1 MRKPL
6 SSLLAEL
13 SDFKL
18 IGSGA
23 TSVTGVTCD
32 SRQVVP
38 GEIFVAIPGVWEDG
52 GQYVG
57 EALDRGA
64 SVIVSHS
71 GDIPFGRRPVLQV
84 SNARQALS
92 QLAAAWYDH
101 PSRSLGITGITGTNG
116 KTSVS
121 FLLRHILQRRGVS
134 CGLIGT
140 VRYEVGD
147 RHIPAVRTTPDAVE
161 LQKLLRRM
169 VDEGCEKVVVEV
181 SSHALQQDRV
191 ADVVFELAA
200 FTNLTRDHL
209 DYHGDMESYYRAKR
223 RLFTLLALSSGRKA
237 AILNTDDAYGRRLHA
252 EIGDL
257 PAVTYGMR
265 SAADFS
271 ASNIEGTTGGTQF
284 DLLGCGTSQRI
295 RVPLVGVHNVQNCL
309 AAVSLATEVGCS
321 LPCIAEALETVP
333 SIPGRLEPV
342 ALGQPFAVFIDYA
355 HTADALERVLGTLKA
370 LSPNRLLLLFGCGGG
385 RDAGKRG
392 EMGKVAARLSDLAWI
407 TNDNPRYEE
416 PEQIVE
422 QIAVGMRVGG
432 GLWEVEYDRRRAIDK
447 VITEAS
453 AGDIV
458 LIAGKGH
465 EAYQETDGSVIP
477 FEDRLYAEESLR
489 NLGYDSGEIRLAL

>member
-13 SDFKL
+13 SDFGL
-18 IGSGA
+18 TGSNA
-23 TSVTGVTCD
+23 VPVTGVTCD

-38 GEIFVAIPGVWEDG
+38 GKIFVAVPGVCEDG
-52 GQYVG
+52 HQYVG

-64 SVIVSHS
+64 SVIVSRR
-71 GDIPFGRRPVLQV
+71 GDIPFGSRSLLQV
-84 SNARQALS
+84 PNPRQALS
-92 QLAAAWYDH
+92 QLAAAWYNY

-121 FLLRHILQRRGVS
+121 FLLRHILQRHGVQ

-147 RHIPAVRTTPDAVE
+147 RHIPAIRTTPDAVE
-161 LQKLLRRM
+161 LQKLLRQM
-169 VDEGCEKVVVEV
+169 VEEGCEKVVIEA

-191 ADVVFELAA
+191 ADVTFESAA

-209 DYHGDMESYYRAKR
+209 DYHGDMDSYYQAKW
-223 RLFTLLALSSGRKA
+223 RLFALLALSPGRKA
-237 AILNTDDAYGRRLHA
+237 AILNADDEYGRQLQA

-265 SAADFS
+265 SAADVS
-271 ASNIEGTTGGTQF
+271 ASNIEGTPTGTRF
-284 DLLGCGTSQRI
+284 DLLACGKCQRV
-295 RVPLVGVHNVQNCL
+295 RVPLVGVYNVQNCL
-309 AAVSLATEVGCS
+309 AAVALAREAGCS
-321 LPCIAEALETVP
+321 LPGIAEALETVP
-333 SIPGRLEPV
+333 PIPGRLEPV

-355 HTADALERVLGTLKA
+355 HSADALERVLETLKA

-385 RDAGKRG
+385 RDAGKRS
-392 EMGKVAARLSDLAWI
+392 EMGKVAARLSDRAWI

-416 PEQIVE
+416 PEKIVE
-422 QIAVGMRVGG
+422 QIALGMQIGEGV
-432 GLWEVEYDRRRAIDK
+432 WDVEYDRRRAIDK
-447 VITEAS
+447 VIAEAS
-453 AGDIV
+453 PGDIV

-465 EAYQETDGSVIP
+465 EAYQETNGSVIP
-477 FEDRLYAEESLR
+477 FEDRLYAEESLK
-489 NLGYDSGEIRLAL
+489 NLGYNSEEIRLAL

>member
-6 SSLLAEL
+6 SSLLAEI

-18 IGSGA
+18 IGSDA
-23 TSVTGVTCD
+23 VPVTGVTCD

-38 GEIFVAIPGVWEDG
+38 GKIFVAISGVCEDG
-52 GQYVG
+52 NQYVG

-71 GDIPFGRRPVLQV
+71 GDMPFGRRTVLQV
-84 SNARQALS
+84 SNTRQALS
-92 QLAAAWYDH
+92 QLAAAWYEH

-121 FLLRHILQRRGVS
+121 FLLRHILWRRGVS

-169 VDEGCEKVVVEV
+169 VDEGCEKAVIEV

-191 ADVVFELAA
+191 EDVVFELAA

-209 DYHGDMESYYRAKR
+209 DYHGDMENYYRAKR
-223 RLFTLLALSSGRKA
+223 RLFALLALSSGHKA

-257 PAVTYGMR
+257 PTVTYGMS

-271 ASNIEGTTGGTQF
+271 ASNIEGTPEVTRF
-284 DLLGCGTSQRI
+284 DLLGCGTSQRV

-309 AAVSLATEVGCS
+309 AAVSLAAEMECS
-321 LPCIAEALETVP
+321 LPCIIEALETVP
-333 SIPGRLEPV
+333 PIPGRLETV

-355 HTADALERVLGTLKA
+355 HTADALERVLETLKA

-385 RDAGKRG
+385 RDAGKRS

-416 PEQIVE
+416 PEKIVE
-422 QIAVGMRVGG
+422 QIALGMRIGG

-465 EAYQETDGSVIP
+465 EAYQETSGSVIP

>member
-1 MRKPL
+1 M
-6 SSLLAEL
+6 LAEL
-13 SDFKL
+13 SDFEL
-18 IGSGA
+18 IGSDA
-23 TSVTGVTCD
+23 VPVTGVTCD

-38 GEIFVAIPGVWEDG
+38 GKIFVAISGVCEDG
-52 GQYVG
+52 NQYVA

-64 SVIVSHS
+64 SVIVSQS
-71 GDIPFGRRPVLQV
+71 GDISFGRRAVLRV
-84 SNARQALS
+84 SNTRLVLS
-92 QLAAAWYDH
+92 QLAAAWYDY

-121 FLLRHILQRRGVS
+121 FLLRHIFRRGGVP

-140 VRYEVGD
+140 VRYEVDD

-169 VDEGCEKVVVEV
+169 VDKGCEKVIIEI

-191 ADVVFELAA
+191 ADVIFELAA

-209 DYHGDMESYYRAKR
+209 DYHGDMENYYRSKR
-223 RLFTLLALSSGRKA
+223 RLFDLLAFSPGHKA
-237 AILNTDDAYGRRLHA
+237 AIINTDDAYGRRLHA
-252 EIGDL
+252 EIDNL
-257 PAVTYGMR
+257 PAVTYGMS

-271 ASNIEGTTGGTQF
+271 ASNIEKTPEGTLF
-284 DLLGCGTSQRI
+284 DLLGCGTSQRVY
-295 RVPLVGVHNVQNCL
+295 VPLVGVHNVQNCL
-309 AAVSLATEVGCS
+309 AAVSLAAEVGCS
-321 LPCIAEALETVP
+321 LPCIVEALETVP
-333 SIPGRLEPV
+333 PIPGRLEPV

-355 HTADALERVLGTLKA
+355 HTADALERVLETLKA

-392 EMGKVAARLSDLAWI
+392 EMGKIAARLSDLAWI

-422 QIAVGMRVGG
+422 QIAFGMRIGG
-432 GLWEVEYDRRRAIDK
+432 GLWKVEYDRRRAIDK

-465 EAYQETDGSVIP
+465 ETYQETNGSVVP